1 MILFLTIGT
10 AVWVGVLCCDIVNQ
24 PTISLIT
31 RIILFVL
38 CGVILVSTTVV
49 LRWDLI
55 REGRRQL
62 CQKMIKNRK
71 VKKT

>member
-1 MILFLTIGT
+1 MILFLTVGI
-10 AVWVGVLCCDIVNQ
+10 AVWVGVLCRDIINQ
-24 PTISLIT
+24 PTIPLIT

-38 CGVILVSTTVV
+38 CGIILGSTTAV

-62 CQKMIKNRK
+62 CQKMINNRGR
-71 VKKT
+71 